1 MMDSEM
7 TVKAAIQVAANLQE
21 LSTLAAEQ
29 FMRSA
34 VEAVREKGL
43 FTVALVGG
51 STPRSLYT
59 LLANDGEPY
68 RAQLP
73 WERIHFFWGD
83 ERHVPPDHPDSNYR
97 MASETML
104 AKVPVPL
111 EKAHRI
117 KSENADAARAADD
130 YEQTLREFLRLEEGR
145 LPSFDLIL
153 LGLGT
158 DGHTA
163 SIFPARMS

>member
-43 FTVALVGG
+43 FTVALAGS

-59 LLANDGEPY
+59 LLANDGEF
-68 RAQLP
+68 
-73 WERIHFFWGD
+73 IFSG
-83 ERHVPPDHPDSNYR
+83 
-97 MASETML
+97 ETNGM
-104 AKVPVPL
+104 
-111 EKAHRI
+111 
-117 KSENADAARAADD
+117 
-130 YEQTLREFLRLEEGR
+130 FLRT
-145 LPSFDLIL
+145 IL
-153 LGLGT
+153 
-158 DGHTA
+158 TA
-163 SIFPARMS
+163 TIAWQVRRCSRKCLFL